1 MKRNVRLEG
10 EIRRLHAGDAEALWK
25 LRLQALDLE
34 PNSFA
39 ETAQEFRQKSAA
51 EYAKRLASADGDNF
65 VFGGF
70 EEGSLVG
77 MTGFYR
83 LQQTKERH
91 KGRIWG
97 VYVAPQHRGKGLGRA
112 ILTAVLEGA
121 RQLPDLSCIT
131 LSVARTQ
138 EQAKRLYLDLGFR
151 VFGVEPRALRIDG
164 RYVEEAHMI
173 LEL

>member
-1 MKRNVRLEG
+1 MRGVARL
-10 EIRRLHAGDAEALWK
+10 EIRRLNAGDAEALRN
-25 LRLQALDLE
+25 LRLEALETE

-39 ETAQEFRQKSAA
+39 ETAQELKQKPVAD
-51 EYAKRLASADGDNF
+51 YAKRLGSGDADHF

-70 EEGSLVG
+70 ERGSLVG

-83 LQQTKERH
+83 FEQTKERH

-97 VYVAPQHRGKGLGRA
+97 VYVGPQYRGKGLGRG
-112 ILTAVLEGA
+112 ILTAVVETA
-121 RQLPDLSCIT
+121 RKLPDLSSIT
-131 LSVARTQ
+131 LSVASTQ
-138 EQAKRLYLDLGFR
+138 EQAKYLYLNLGFR

-164 RYVEEAHMI
+164 QYVEEAHMI